1 MQIENNVQKVI
12 CTANFNRRAVCVLK
26 KTEFDFVSMVVKTPH
41 AFSGKVVHVPT
52 RHHVNDQAGFA
63 DLYAV
68 GEVYNVVVKSNDDS
82 VLVGVLE
89 KHEKLGEG
97 GGRGGGGRKRARE
110 GQAQLQ
116 FSLIE
121 TLKLTATSR
130 AM

>member
-1 MQIENNVQKVI
+1 MEWYKLQITAYVQKVI
-12 CTANFNRRAVCVLK
+12 CNANCNRRAVCVLK

-52 RHHVNDQAGFA
+52 RHHVNDQTGFA

-89 KHEKLGEG
+89 KHERLGEG
-97 GGRGGGGRKRARE
+97 GGRGGGRKRARE
-110 GQAQLQ
+110 GQAQLH
-116 FSLIE
+116 FM
-121 TLKLTATSR
+121 AT
-130 AM
+130 